1 MKNNNNPQ
9 AQVTSKNE
17 SLRHLA
23 NDLREVYGVLNE
35 LCSQLEGG
43 GIVKCKDVE
52 PAVAQAIPKL
62 RRAVAA
68 LNAASMLAE
77 GQAAPDPSAATM
89 SAGQNPLLM

>member
-23 NDLREVYGVLNE
+23 TDLREVYGVLNE

-43 GIVKCKDVE
+43 GIVQCKDVE
-52 PAVAQAIPKL
+52 PAVALAVPKL

-68 LNAASMLAE
+68 LNAASMLTE
-77 GQAAPDPSAATM
+77 GQAAPDPSAATI